1 MALSRDPT
9 ARRQFLRFL
18 AASPLLPLMELPP
31 RWGLSLLAGRAD
43 LAPLQ
48 NSLSSEPII
57 EAAKDAVNVLDF
69 EAVARQKLPV
79 AHFGYLST
87 GVDDDG
93 TIRANRDGYSRIQL
107 RVRRLTDVRTP
118 DLTMRLLGATWTS
131 PLFVCP
137 VSSQKAFHPEGE
149 IAVARAAKGHLQIM
163 STLSTTSIEDLNA
176 ARPGEPAW
184 FQLYARD
191 RWDDTLTMIKRAEAA
206 GCPAI
211 AWTIDLLGGSNRETL
226 TRARRADSRQCSA
239 CHENGNP
246 TTDNRRRPMVSAFAR
261 GPVPEDQRSRFDWE
275 YLARLKGAV
284 KMKVFLKGVVTRE
297 DAELAVKHGAD
308 GVVVSNHGG
317 RAEESLRPSVE
328 SLPDVVAGA
337 GGKIPVLID
346 GGIRRGTDIFKALA
360 LGATAT
366 GIGRPYIW
374 GLAAFGQEGVET
386 VLAIL
391 RRELEIVMR
400 QAGTPAIDTISRA
413 HVVTHDVS
421 R

>member
-1 MALSRDPT
+1 MARSIDPT
-9 ARRQFLRFL
+9 ARRQFLHFL
-18 AASPLLPLMELPP
+18 AASPLLPFLDLPP
-31 RWGLSLLAGRAD
+31 RWAAGLLAGRTD

-48 NSLSSEPII
+48 DAVGNGAIL
-57 EAAKDAVNVLDF
+57 ATAKDAVNVMDF

-79 AHFGYLST
+79 AHFGYLAT
-87 GVDDDG
+87 GVDDDA
-93 TIRANRDGYSRIQL
+93 TIRANRDGYSHIQL
-107 RVRRLTDVRTP
+107 RVRRLADIRTP

-137 VSSQKAFHPEGE
+137 VSSQKAFHPDGE
-149 IAVARAAKGHLQIM
+149 LAVARAAKGHLQIM

-176 ARPGEPAW
+176 ARAGEPAW

-191 RWDDTLTMIKRAEAA
+191 AWADTQVMLERAEAA
-206 GCPAI
+206 GCPAV
-211 AWTIDLLGGSNRETL
+211 AWTVDLLGGSNRETL
-226 TRARRADSRQCSA
+226 TRARRADTRQCSA

-246 TTDNRRRPMVSAFAR
+246 STDNRRRPMVAAFSR
-261 GPVPEDQRSRFDWE
+261 DPVPDDLRSRFNWE
-275 YLARLKGAV
+275 YVARLKGAV
-284 KMKVFLKGVVTRE
+284 KMKVFLKGIVTRE
-297 DAELAVKHGAD
+297 DAALAVKYGAD
-308 GVVVSNHGG
+308 GLIVSNHGG
-317 RAEESLRPSVE
+317 RAEESLRSTID

-337 GGKIPVLID
+337 AGKIPVLVD

-400 QAGTPAIDTISRA
+400 QAGTPTISAITRER
-413 HVVTHDVS
+413 VV